1 MQVNTSENIYIRERV
16 IIKFW
21 PLASLVLVIFILESF
36 FISKNYLSGSIH
48 LANLLFITVSIFICL
63 RAKKVLLACNL
74 LAAIGMITIMTFLFT
89 GGPANTGFWW
99 SIVYVVGVFL
109 VTSKKW
115 AIFWLSLY
123 VVATLTIAGL
133 SLAGA
138 VTLAY
143 AIPELLH
150 LLIVFIITFA
160 FVYYFNQVCE
170 YYLGLANKR
179 AEELARLNHELTSA
193 NKELEEFAY
202 VASHDLQEPLQ
213 TITNFTGLLEKQ
225 YTGKLDGDAD
235 QYLGFIL
242 NASSKMKAL
251 IKDLLDLS
259 RVGRD
264 VAFTTVDCNHVLKD
278 VVAQM
283 KVSIQQNKVKIHSS
297 SLPVVQANEMG
308 LRQLFQNLVSNA
320 LKFRVKDVDPE
331 IEIAVEEKM
340 DEYLFS
346 FKDNGIGIEEKYKNR
361 IFIIFQRLHSADEYP
376 GTGIG
381 LAVCKKIIAQH
392 KGKIWVESEPGK
404 GSIFYFTLARQN
416 QF

>member
-1 MQVNTSENIYIRERV
+1 MQTNTSENIYIRERV

-21 PLASLVLVIFILESF
+21 PLASLVLIIFILLS
-36 FISKNYLSGSIH
+36 FISKDYISGWIH
-48 LANLLFITVSIFICL
+48 LVNLLFINVSIFICL
-63 RAKKVLLACNL
+63 KAKKILLACNT
-74 LAAIGMITIMTFLFT
+74 LAAIGLITIMTFLFT

-115 AIFWLSLY
+115 AVFWLLLY
-123 VVATLTIAGL
+123 VIITLSIIGL
-133 SLAGA
+133 SLGGV
-138 VTLAY
+138 VTIAY
-143 AIPELLH
+143 AVPELLH
-150 LLIVFIITFA
+150 LLFVFIITFA

-170 YYLGLANKR
+170 YYLRLANKR
-179 AEELARLNHELTSA
+179 AEELARLNNELTSA

-225 YTGKLDGDAD
+225 YTGKLDEDAD

-242 NASSKMKAL
+242 NASSKMRAL

-264 VAFTTVDCNHVLKD
+264 VKLTTVDCNAVLKE
-278 VVAQM
+278 VMTQM
-283 KVSIQQNKVKIHSS
+283 EASLHQNKVKIRSS
-297 SLPVVQANEMG
+297 SLPVLSANEMG
-308 LRQLFQNLVSNA
+308 LSQLFQNLISNA
-320 LKFRVKDVDPE
+320 IKFRVSDVDPE
-331 IEIAVEEKM
+331 IEIAVEEKEN
-340 DEYLFS
+340 EYLFS
-346 FKDNGIGIEEKYKNR
+346 FKDNGIGIEEKYKSR

-392 KGKIWVESEPGK
+392 NGKIWVESERGK
-404 GSIFYFTLARQN
+404 GSIFYFTVAR
-416 QF
+416 